1 MGGEPLVS
9 VMMPCFDAERTLP
22 MALASLRAQTHE
34 RWEAVVVDDGS
45 TDRTWDLLQAFGDP
59 RLRLERF
66 DRNRGRGA
74 ARQRCLEMARGDLL
88 SFLDADDWLFPD
100 KLAHQV
106 RLMSEHPDV
115 VVLSGVCVITDARGH
130 AVGMTR
136 TGLTGDAHFA
146 VDDFTGPRPPPVSF
160 PPCMVRMR
168 DAKEAGFNPAFR
180 RSQDSDFLIRA
191 MLGKRYAV
199 SDEPVYAYSQAE
211 AATLEKTLEGY
222 RYRLRCYRQ
231 YADSH
236 PLQSRAEVAK
246 TYARMGVYRVAGWLG
261 AERRLIERRW
271 EPVTAAA
278 RGAYLEASATVASLA
293 TSMKEAS

>member
-1 MGGEPLVS
+1 
-9 VMMPCFDAERTLP
+9 
-22 MALASLRAQTHE
+22 
-34 RWEAVVVDDGS
+34 
-45 TDRTWDLLQAFGDP
+45 
-59 RLRLERF
+59 
-66 DRNRGRGA
+66 
-74 ARQRCLEMARGDLL
+74 
-88 SFLDADDWLFPD
+88 
-100 KLAHQV
+100 
-106 RLMSEHPDV
+106 
-115 VVLSGVCVITDARGH
+115 
-130 AVGMTR
+130 
-136 TGLTGDAHFA
+136 
-146 VDDFTGPRPPPVSF
+146 
-160 PPCMVRMR
+160 MVRMR